1 MCNSDNA
8 LKVLE
13 IINELDS
20 KDPKWEFLNDLSV
33 LKEEKKI
40 QFKKLFDFCNS
51 INSVK
56 EYEGRSQHETTRLKG
71 KALEQLTRFM
81 FKYTGG
87 LFDVYENLGTNTN
100 EIDLFLKFSN
110 KGKSLE
116 RCIGNQYSKII
127 CECKNHK
134 KHVDVTYIG
143 KFYTLVECSKIKI
156 GLMVSWKGIGGE
168 EWRDGVGLTKKIF
181 LLKERLEDR
190 VYILDFNRK
199 DFEQILNGRPLIKIL
214 DEKCDELQL
223 SVDFSKY
230 FDKHPNQEELEAKM
244 DSILQV

>member
-1 MCNSDNA
+1 MCNSEKA

-13 IINELDS
+13 IINEFDS
-20 KDPKWEFLNDLSV
+20 IDSNWEFLNDLSV
-33 LKEEKKI
+33 LKEDKKTE
-40 QFKKLFDFCNS
+40 FKKLFNFCDS
-51 INSVK
+51 INSVR
-56 EYEGRSQHETTRLKG
+56 EYKGKSQADTTRLKG
-71 KALEQLTRFM
+71 KALEKLTRFM
-81 FKYTGG
+81 FKHTGG

-110 KGKSLE
+110 KGKSLKG
-116 RCIGNQYSKII
+116 CIGNQYNKII

-134 KHVDVTYIG
+134 TQIGVTYIG

-168 EWRDGVGLTKKIF
+168 EWKDGVGLTKKIF

-230 FDKHPNQEELEAKM
+230 FDKHPNQEELEAKKS
-244 DSILQV
+244 SILQV